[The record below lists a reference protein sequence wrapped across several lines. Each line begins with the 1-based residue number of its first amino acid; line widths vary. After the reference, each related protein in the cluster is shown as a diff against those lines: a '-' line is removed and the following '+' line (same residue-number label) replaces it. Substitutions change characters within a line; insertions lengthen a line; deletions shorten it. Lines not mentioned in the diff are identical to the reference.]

1 MGGRFTYLCLTSSDM
16 KLTKTLLLL
25 NITGILLTSCGGSKQ
40 TEEDTTASREQFG
53 QDLKYI
59 QLEDADKPLPTWSD
73 KNTLVYHTIAEPDN
87 LHPTNGTSAMRN
99 EIFQYIHRTLVH
111 LDYRSLELTNGLL
124 KSIPVLNEDGT
135 EYLCELRD
143 EVRWDDGAPITSADV
158 IFTAKANKCVF
169 TDNPHA
175 KPYWE
180 NLEDVIPDP
189 DDPLKF
195 TVRMRSAYMHNL
207 VFWGDWPII
216 QKTFYD
222 PEGILDIHKITDI
235 SKEPEDEIVRGQ
247 LKGWAD
253 QFNAASTGREPGKIS
268 GAGPYRISS
277 WDPGISVTITRKENH
292 WTNGSENIYETSY
305 PDKIIYRINK
315 DPNSQILDF
324 KAQVFDGSN
333 YLSTKTLLELQSD
346 SGFNKNYHSRFTDS
360 FNYTY
365 IAMNMRPESTG
376 RPELFNDRDVRMAM
390 SLLTPVQQLNNVIN
404 RDMNKRMVGPVSFLK
419 SDFDT
424 TLKPIPYDPAQA
436 AELLDKA
443 GWNDTDGDNIRDK
456 VVDGEKVDFEFSLN
470 YMTNTPDWKDYAA
483 ICKEH
488 YEMAGMKVNL
498 NPVDF
503 SILVADARSHD
514 FDMMIG
520 VWGQSAYPE
529 DFTQLWHTQSWSSNG
544 TNYPGF
550 GNEETD
556 ALIDSIKVIVDP
568 ELRKPLVIRFQR
580 IVYEQ
585 QPLIFLFSSLRKNV
599 IHRRFGNAEMY
610 FERPGILLNYL
621 KLIPSDSEPNS

>member
-1 MGGRFTYLCLTSSDM
+1 MRSNYTFYIMALAVV
-16 KLTKTLLLL
+16 LLS
-25 NITGILLTSCGGSKQ
+25 SCGGRKEKDAAMTGSSEKF
-40 TEEDTTASREQFG
+40 DL
-53 QDLKYI
+53 DLKYI
-59 QLEDADKPLPTWSD
+59 RLEDANQPLASWSD
-73 KNTLVYHTIAEPDN
+73 KNIVIYHTIAEPDN

-111 LDYRSLELTNGLL
+111 LDYRTLELTNGLL
-124 KSIPVLNEDGT
+124 RSVPVLNESGT
-135 EYLCELRD
+135 EYVCELRD
-143 EVRWDDGAPITSADV
+143 DVLWDDGTPITSQDV

-180 NLEDVIPDP
+180 NLEDVIADP
-189 DDPLKF
+189 EDPLKF

-216 QKTFYD
+216 QKTYYD
-222 PEGILDIHKITDI
+222 PHSVLDRFLITEI
-235 SKEPEDEIVRGQ
+235 SKEPENEEVRDQ
-247 LKGWAD
+247 LKKWAD
-253 QFNAASTGREPGKIS
+253 QFNAAATGRDPEKIA
-268 GAGPYRISS
+268 GAGQYRISA
-277 WDPGISVTITRKENH
+277 WDPGISVTLTRKEGH
-292 WTNGSENIYETSY
+292 WTKGSAVIYETSF
-305 PDKIIYRINK
+305 PDQIIYRINK

-333 YLSTKTLLELQSD
+333 YLSTKTLLELQTD
-346 SGFNKNYHSRFTDS
+346 STFNQNYHSRFTDS

-365 IAMNMRPESTG
+365 IAMNMRPEDAG
-376 RPELFNDRDVRMAM
+376 RPKLFDDVNVRMAM
-390 SLLTPVQQLNNVIN
+390 SLLTPVQDLNHVIN
-404 RDMNKRMVGPVSFLK
+404 KDMNKRMIGPVSFLK

-424 TLKPIPYDPAQA
+424 TLTPIPYDPAQA
-436 AELLDKA
+436 IKLLEEA
-443 GWNDTDGDNIRDK
+443 GWTDTDDDNIRDK
-456 VVDGEKVDFEFSLN
+456 VIDGVKTDFEFSLN
-470 YMTNTPDWKDYAA
+470 YMTNTPDWKDYAS

-488 YEMAGMKVNL
+488 YERAGIRVNL
-498 NPVDF
+498 NPLDF

-529 DFTQLWHTQSWSSNG
+529 DFTQLWHTQSWVSNG

-550 GNEETD
+550 GNKGTD
-556 ALIDSIKVIVDP
+556 ALIDSIKVTVDP
-568 ELRKPLVIRFQR
+568 AQRAPLVKRFQR

-585 QPLIFLFSSLRKNV
+585 QPMIFLFSSLRKNV

-610 FERPGILLNYL
+610 FERPGILLNNL
-621 KLIPSDSEPNS
+621 KLISSDPEINS